1 MHPFITQHRQA
12 IIELLASH
20 GYTNPRVFG
29 SMARGDADEKSD
41 VDLLVEVP
49 EGEDLLHIV
58 EAVDKIQN
66 YTEGMDFAAFLAS
79 GLVQDAVLKN
89 MEVIGEATNH
99 LSENILTGV
108 SDDEYRQIVGLRNVL
123 AQEYFNVDLAIIW
136 DVVVTKLPL
145 LGEAA
150 EVSLQALQRGN
161 ADLPG
166 RT

>member
-1 MHPFITQHRQA
+1 MT
-12 IIELLASH
+12 
-20 GYTNPRVFG
+20 TRVHVKDWC
-29 SMARGDADEKSD
+29 RLK
-41 VDLLVEVP
+41 
-49 EGEDLLHIV
+49 HIV

-89 MEVIGEATNH
+89 MGVIGEATNH

-108 SDDEYRQIVGLRNVL
+108 SDDEYQQIVGLRNVL
-123 AQEYFNVDLAIIW
+123 AHEYFNVDLATIW
-136 DVVVTKLPL
+136 DVVMTKLPL

-150 EVSLQALQRGN
+150 EVSLQALQRDN